1 MVVGDQSPTIDTPRI
16 PRANPYSECPASSE
30 RWGDKGGLSL
40 IWQRSTPP
48 LPSPTLFTPP
58 LRREQ
63 PPHRRKRKGREKA
76 VRETS
81 VHVCVPRLV
90 ALLDVWMQR
99 GRDERGERSVIVS
112 WWWKWNREVER
123 EAGDNE

>member
-1 MVVGDQSPTIDTPRI
+1 MAEID
-16 PRANPYSECPASSE
+16 SS
-30 RWGDKGGLSL
+30 
-40 IWQRSTPP
+40 PP
-48 LPSPTLFTPP
+48 LPNSFYASPPARTT
-58 LRREQ
+58 
-63 PPHRRKRKGREKA
+63 PHRRKRKGREKA
-76 VRETS
+76 VRETP

-123 EAGDNE
+123 EVGDNE